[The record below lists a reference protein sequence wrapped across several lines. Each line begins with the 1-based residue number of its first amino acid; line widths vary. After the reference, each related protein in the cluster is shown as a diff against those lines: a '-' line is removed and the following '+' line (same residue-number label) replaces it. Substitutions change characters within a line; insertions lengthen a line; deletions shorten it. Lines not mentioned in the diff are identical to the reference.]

1 VEREEFLSK
10 LGIGA
15 LAVCM
20 GSCLAACSKGSDA
33 APSNDN
39 GSNGSSNKPP
49 ASGTTITTDLSSS
62 LTAVGDSKV
71 SDGVIIVRIASGNT
85 ASSFTAVQ
93 VACTHEGTPIN
104 YNNSQNLFICPLHGS
119 IFNKSGTVV
128 QGPATTAL
136 KQYTVTITNNTL
148 TVVT

>member
-1 VEREEFLSK
+1 MERDEFLSK

-20 GSCLAACSKGSDA
+20 GTCMAACSKGDNA
-33 APSNDN
+33 APNN
-39 GSNGSSNKPP
+39 PGGGTVNPP
-49 ASGTTITTDLSSS
+49 AGGTTITADLSSS
-62 LTAVGDSKV
+62 LTAIGDSKV
-71 SDGVIIVRIASGNT
+71 SNGVIIVRIAAGNV

-93 VACTHEGTPIN
+93 VACTHEGTSIN
-104 YNNSQNLFICPLHGS
+104 YNNSQSLFICPLHGS
-119 IFNKSGTVV
+119 IFSKTGAVV

-136 KQYTVTITNNTL
+136 KQYTVTVASNTL

>member
-1 VEREEFLSK
+1 MERDEFLSK

-33 APSNDN
+33 TPSNNN
-39 GSNGSSNKPP
+39 GGGVNPP
-49 ASGTTITTDLSSS
+49 ASGTTITADLSSS
-62 LTAVGDSKV
+62 LTAIGDTKV
-71 SDGVIIVRIASGNT
+71 SNGVIIVRTASGNA

-93 VACTHEGTPIN
+93 VACTHEGTAIN
-104 YNNSQNLFICPLHGS
+104 YNNSQSLFICPLHGS
-119 IFNKSGTVV
+119 IFSKSGAVV

>member
-1 VEREEFLSK
+1 MEREEFLSK

-20 GSCLAACSKGSDA
+20 GSCLAACSKGGDA
-33 APSNDN
+33 TPSNNN
-39 GSNGSSNKPP
+39 GNTNPP
-49 ASGTTITTDLSSS
+49 PGGTTIAADLSSS
-62 LTAVGDSKV
+62 LTAIGDTKV
-71 SDGVIIVRIASGNT
+71 SNGVIIVRIAAGNT

-93 VACTHEGTPIN
+93 VACTHEGTAIN
-104 YNNSQNLFICPLHGS
+104 YNNSQSLFICPLHGS
-119 IFNKSGTVV
+119 IFSKTGAVV

-136 KQYTVTITNNTL
+136 KQYPVTITNNTL

>member
-1 VEREEFLSK
+1 MERDEFLSK

-20 GSCLAACSKGSDA
+20 GTCMAACSKSGDA
-33 APSNDN
+33 MPSNNN
-39 GSNGSSNKPP
+39 GVGVTPP
-49 ASGTTITTDLSSS
+49 ASGTTITADLNSS
-62 LTAVGDSKV
+62 LTTVGDSKV
-71 SDGVIIVRIASGNT
+71 SNGVIIVRVATGNV

-93 VACTHEGTPIN
+93 VACTHEGTSIN
-104 YNNSQNLFICPLHGS
+104 YNNSQSLFICPLHGS
-119 IFNKSGTVV
+119 IFSKTGAVV

-136 KQYTVTITNNTL
+136 KQYTVSVASNTL

>member
-1 VEREEFLSK
+1 MEREEFLSK

-20 GSCLAACSKGSDA
+20 GTCMAACSKSDNA
-33 APSNDN
+33 APNN
-39 GSNGSSNKPP
+39 TGGGTVNPP
-49 ASGTTITTDLSSS
+49 ASGTTITADLNSS
-62 LTAVGDSKV
+62 LTAVGDTKV
-71 SDGVIIVRIASGNT
+71 SNGVIIARTATGNV

-93 VACTHEGTPIN
+93 VACTHEGTAIN
-104 YNNSQNLFICPLHGS
+104 YNNSQSLFICPLHGS
-119 IFNKSGTVV
+119 IFSKTGAVV

-136 KQYTVTITNNTL
+136 KQYTVTVASNTL

>member
-1 VEREEFLSK
+1 MEREEFLSK

-20 GSCLAACSKGSDA
+20 GSCLAACGKSGDA
-33 APSNDN
+33 APNN
-39 GSNGSSNKPP
+39 GGGTTNPP
-49 ASGTTITTDLSSS
+49 AGGTTITADLSSS

-71 SDGVIIVRIASGNT
+71 SNGVIIVRTATGNT

-93 VACTHEGTPIN
+93 VACTHEGTAIG
-104 YNNSQNLFICPLHGS
+104 YNNTQSLFICPLHGS
-119 IFNKSGTVV
+119 IFSKTGAVV

-136 KQYTVTITNNTL
+136 KQYTVSITNNTL